1 MTTGTGND
9 WMDHVRQLLDAV
21 RGSAGGSGAAD
32 SGAADSGAAAA
43 GPADGHDPGC
53 RWCPICQVAG
63 VLRGERPELTAA
75 LADVLTA
82 TATAL
87 RSFARDLAEDH
98 AGEGTAGAAGEQTQ
112 GEEPSPVVQRIEIA

>member
-1 MTTGTGND
+1 
-9 WMDHVRQLLDAV
+9 MDHVRQLLDAV

-43 GPADGHDPGC
+43 GPADGHDSDC

-87 RSFARDLAEDH
+87 GSLARDLAGDPEGT
-98 AGEGTAGAAGEQTQ
+98 AGDPEGTAGAAGGQTQ
-112 GEEPSPVVQRIEIA
+112 DEEPSPVVQRIEIA